1 MNIIDFLIGL
11 TLMNAMPHFVL
22 GVWKGRMLSAFGF
35 GDTKNMLYG
44 VLNFAVSLGLFVS
57 RYGTAQLFRNGIYA
71 GAEDSTNQLAAK
83 TVITRFSEI
92 LFLQAVRTYLSTVVT
107 KREAGSMRCRTP
119 KSASLLP

>member
-35 GDTKNMLYG
+35 GDTKNIFYG

-57 RYGTAQLFRNGIYA
+57 RYGIEQLFRNGIYA
-71 GAEDSTNQLAAK
+71 GALVLL
-83 TVITRFSEI
+83 VIY
-92 LFLQAVRTYLSTVVT
+92 FLTGRLWYSIFHQKHVEKNKPA
-107 KREAGSMRCRTP
+107 
-119 KSASLLP
+119 